1 MLGLNN
7 LAWLALLVWVAV
19 PLFALVMG
27 LLLWRRSRTPL
38 GKSFVVAASIA
49 VLLIPLLVSN
59 GVKYYYDAQVRE
71 KCAKDGGV
79 RVYETVRL
87 PPEKFNQW
95 GQPNFYRPDQGENAL
110 GKEYLFKNRTPDF
123 DSWKGNPTVFRYHY
137 EVIRRSDNKLLG
149 ETTSYGRGG
158 GDLPG
163 PWYGSKFH
171 CPDHDESSEIA
182 MLMHIFISSEGSE
195 K

>member
-1 MLGLNN
+1 MLGLNY
-7 LAWLALLVWVAV
+7 LAWLGILVWVVV
-19 PLFALVMG
+19 PLFAALTTM
-27 LLLWRRSRTPL
+27 LLWRRAGSGL
-38 GKSFVVAASIA
+38 GRALALVVGFAILSAPW
-49 VLLIPLLVSN
+49 LISS
-59 GVKYYYDAQVRE
+59 GVKAHYDRQVRE
-71 KCAKDGGV
+71 LCAKDGGV

-110 GKEYLFKNRTPDF
+110 GKDYLFKIRKPDF
-123 DSWKGNPTVFRYHY
+123 DSWRGNPTVFRYHY

-149 ETTSYGRGG
+149 ETISYGRGG

-182 MLMHIFISSEGSE
+182 MLMRIFISYEGRG